1 MLFSLQL
8 CIHGVLALCLYMCVR
23 KEKVQEKFMLSWGFH
38 IHCSSGCQ
46 EQRIHQVSLPIHRRQ
61 KKRNRQTKLQMSNAT
76 QDHNNNSRL
85 TTPWMR
91 PHEWACDHCSF
102 PQTSQSKSIMLLEHE
117 HQRPKPP
124 LWLTKSDTPEL
135 QAHKQKA
142 FKTNS
147 SSMVGKRDCLLQVEI
162 FWHSPAPRQG
172 QREKSLRWWWSS
184 NKNWVVSTTTTT
196 TTQHNPI
203 HKNKRHLKYKSK
215 EQIESNLYTKNNNS
229 YTPTK
234 PTMQTNPVQKYPRL
248 NFDIE
253 TLSSFCSLNNML
265 CFFFSWNL
273 LN

>member
-184 NKNWVVSTTTTT
+184 NQNWVVSTTTTT
-196 TTQHNPI
+196 TQPNPQKQTTLKIQKQGTNRKQFI
-203 HKNKRHLKYKSK
+203 HKKVIIRTPQQNQQCKQIQCKNTQDLILILK
-215 EQIESNLYTKNNNS
+215 LF
-229 YTPTK
+229 P
-234 PTMQTNPVQKYPRL
+234 L
-248 NFDIE
+248 FA
-253 TLSSFCSLNNML
+253 L
-265 CFFFSWNL
+265 
-273 LN
+273 